1 MKKIK
6 NFEKELSLEIEE
18 LGGNGLS
25 GNGLSGNGLSGNG
38 LSGNGF
44 SGNGIDSILENI
56 EFNFDFYDEVIE

>member
-6 NFEKELSLEIEE
+6 NVEKDLSFEISE

-38 LSGNGF
+38 LSGNGW
-44 SGNGIDSILENI
+44 SRDIDSILANI
-56 EFNFDFYDEVIE
+56 EFNFDFYDEIV